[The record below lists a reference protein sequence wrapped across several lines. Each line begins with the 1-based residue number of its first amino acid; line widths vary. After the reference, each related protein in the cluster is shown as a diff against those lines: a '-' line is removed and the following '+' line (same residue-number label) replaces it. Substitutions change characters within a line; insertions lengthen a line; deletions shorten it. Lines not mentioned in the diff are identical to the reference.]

1 MDPEEVNEQNP
12 PEAEDKGEG
21 NHENKA
27 EDEDEVQSANSTA
40 LQWTKAVGMPVVTLV
55 VTVVGGYYLTGLQKE
70 REARESNEKLYAQLL
85 TQREQSDAQIRKDMF
100 NVVISNFL
108 KEPKKTGGLDTQV
121 LQLELLASN
130 FNQSL
135 DLAPLF
141 KDVARK
147 LLSDGVSPERLN
159 DQLKARLDLSASNLI
174 SKQVDSLAHRGFSK
188 GYTQPLGGWKDHF
201 GKPFI
206 DEKIPL
212 PRLLKQSSAKQGDM
226 EAPIH
231 FQVEIVD
238 VSLDRREVQV
248 RLRVDFPGDA
258 EQNVDRHFWVSRYD
272 FPMLDNTQ
280 LPLGLRCSVAITEF
294 LVPDGGPS
302 ETREANSAVKFY
314 LVVFPS
320 GSASFKERQDYD
332 DVLTD
337 MLRFSGRGGDKEAR
351 HP

>member
-1 MDPEEVNEQNP
+1 MTVKEAPKVNNKV
-12 PEAEDKGEG
+12 EDKGKPGEKG
-21 NHENKA
+21 TGATRLEWIKA
-27 EDEDEVQSANSTA
+27 I
-40 LQWTKAVGMPVVTLV
+40 GMPAVTLI

-70 REARESNEKLYAQLL
+70 RETREGNEKLYAQLL

-108 KEPKKTGGLDTQV
+108 KEPKKGDLETQV

-147 LLSDGVSPERLN
+147 LTGKDALATPRNAEF
-159 DQLKARLDLSASNLI
+159 KKRLDLSAANLI
-174 SKQVDSLAHRGFSK
+174 SKQVDSLSHRGFAK
-188 GYTQPLGGWKDHF
+188 GYPQPLGGWAENF

-206 DEKIPL
+206 DEKITL
-212 PRLLKQSSAKQGDM
+212 QRLMPRSRA
-226 EAPIH
+226 APGGKGESIH

-238 VSLDRREVQV
+238 VNLERREVEV
-248 RLRVDFPGDA
+248 RLRVDFPGDS
-258 EQNVDRHFWVSRYD
+258 EQDVDRHFWVSQYD

-280 LPLGLRCSVAITEF
+280 LPQGLRCSIVITEF
-294 LVPDGGPS
+294 LVPDGPADS
-302 ETREANSAVKFY
+302 REANSAVKFH
-314 LVVFPS
+314 LVVFPAA
-320 GSASFKERQDYD
+320 SASFKERQDYD

-337 MLRFSGRGGDKEAR
+337 MLRFSANRGEKEAAR
-351 HP
+351 P